1 MSSAAAPSLYL
12 GIDVAK
18 THLDLAV
25 HGEARCWRVA
35 NDAVGIA
42 SILADLAETPPQ
54 KIVLEAT
61 GGYEHTLL
69 VALRDAGFPAVVV
82 NPRQVRDFAR
92 SMGILAKTD
101 QLDAR
106 VLAHFAA
113 ITPLK
118 AQPLPEPQQDQLR
131 ALVTRRQQLVVMRT
145 SERNRLEHA
154 TGDVRLNIQTHLAW
168 LERQIAAIAADMAAL
183 LRETAALHAAS
194 QRLQSVPG
202 VGPIVAATLLGLLP
216 ELGTLSRKQIAAL
229 VGVAPL
235 NRDSGQRR
243 GSRGVWG
250 GRANVRPALYL
261 ATLVACVHNPV
272 IKAFYQRLIAAGKPK
287 KVAVIACLR
296 KLLTILNALLRT
308 QTAWSPD
315 ENRTGQAL
323 PDAVPSSLV
332 QSAA

>member
-1 MSSAAAPSLYL
+1 MSNATAPRAYL

-18 THLDLAV
+18 THLDLAI
-25 HGEARCWRVA
+25 HGESRCWRVA

-42 SILADLAETPPQ
+42 TVLADLAVLSLG
-54 KIVLEAT
+54 KVVLEAT
-61 GGYEHTLL
+61 GGYEHALL
-69 VALRDAGFPAVVV
+69 VALRDAGLPAVVV

-92 SMGILAKTD
+92 GMGRLAKTD

-113 ITPLK
+113 ITPLEP
-118 AQPLPEPQQDQLR
+118 QPLPDPQQDELR
-131 ALVTRRQQLVVMRT
+131 ALVTRRQQLVAMRT

-154 TGDVRLNIQTHLAW
+154 TGDVRLNIQAHLAW
-168 LERQIAAIAADMAAL
+168 LERQITAIAADMAAL
-183 LRETAALHAAS
+183 LRAAPALHAQD

-243 GSRGVWG
+243 GSRAVWG

-261 ATLVACVHNPV
+261 ATLVACTHNPI

-287 KVAVIACLR
+287 KVALIACLR
-296 KLLTILNALLRT
+296 KLLTILNAMLRT
-308 QTAWSPD
+308 QTSWTPD
-315 ENRTGQAL
+315 ENRTGQAM